1 MKGTVQRYGMVIGL
15 NADKIGEYKKLHAAV
30 WPDVLQQI
38 TECNIGPNPP
48 GPSLHAKL
56 AGHAPRREVRQSV
69 RRFALPP
76 MVSHP

>member
-1 MKGTVQRYGMVIGL
+1 MALSYPRQTACFSGGGIVQSLLSRSVAEGIS
-15 NADKIGEYKKLHAAV
+15 
-30 WPDVLQQI
+30 
-38 TECNIGPNPP
+38 PNPP